1 MHKYKLE
8 KKHIYSV
15 QNADSG
21 SNSGTDLGGGELIRP
36 RRVVGVHP
44 LFAVDLVY
52 VVVDHYD
59 DFDLTKTCGWL
70 YIRFLL
76 LFLLM
81 FLSINDQ

>member
-1 MHKYKLE
+1 M
-8 KKHIYSV
+8 
-15 QNADSG
+15 
-21 SNSGTDLGGGELIRP
+21 
-36 RRVVGVHP
+36 VGVHP

-52 VVVDHYD
+52 FVVDHYD